1 MKNPATALIELRKRI
16 GAAEQKYGRLPGSV
30 KLLAVT
36 KTKLIKDIYP
46 AIDCGQTDFAENYV
60 QEAVGK
66 ITAINDSR
74 LTWHFIGPIQSNK
87 TRAIAEYFHWV
98 HSLDRAKIALRLND
112 LRPDHLPPLNI
123 CIQINICNEQSKSG
137 ILPDALRE
145 LVKVCT
151 ALPRLRL
158 RGLMA
163 LPVPS
168 ENFDQ
173 QRVPFR
179 RLRELFDE
187 LHSSQPGLDTLSM
200 GTSHDM
206 EAAIAE
212 GSTMV
217 RIGTVLFG
225 PRDHLLNRC

>member
-1 MKNPATALIELRKRI
+1 MKNPAKALIELRKRI

-60 QEAVGK
+60 QEAIGK

-74 LTWHFIGPIQSNK
+74 LIWHFIGPIQSNK
-87 TRAIAEYFHWV
+87 TRAIAEHFHWV

-145 LVKVCT
+145 LLKVCT

-173 QRVPFR
+173 QRAPFR

-217 RIGTVLFG
+217 RIGTALFG
-225 PRDHLLNRC
+225 PRDHLLNR

>member
-60 QEAVGK
+60 QEAIGK

-187 LHSSQPGLDTLSM
+187 LHSSHPGLDTLSM

-225 PRDHLLNRC
+225 PRDHLLNR

>member
-60 QEAVGK
+60 QEAIGK

-225 PRDHLLNRC
+225 PRDHLLNR